1 MDKKAAAQKV
11 QHRKE
16 KINDALEVSCMAHRG
31 FSSQAPENTL
41 SAIKKALEL
50 PYVDSIEV
58 DVQLSKD
65 GIPVVIHDFTLDRT
79 TNGVGYVKYKT
90 FAELRKLDAGRWFSK
105 DFIGEKIP
113 SLEEV
118 LMLTKDKNIL
128 LNIELKTAGEL
139 YEGVERAVVAL
150 VKRYKMENK
159 VYLTSYD
166 HEVIRNIKKLKT
178 KIRTGLI
185 IEGNPVLLSEQL
197 ENAGAEIISIKADFL
212 TPKIIMKMMKKN
224 IKIITWTVNDPSQ
237 IQYLL
242 QLSKKI
248 GICTNYPDRLEAF
261 KSTMTTSKER

>member
-1 MDKKAAAQKV
+1 
-11 QHRKE
+11 
-16 KINDALEVSCMAHRG
+16 MAHRG
-31 FSSQAPENTL
+31 FSSAAPENTL
-41 SAIKKALEL
+41 SSIKKALEL

-90 FAELRKLDAGRWFSK
+90 FAELRKLDAGGWFSK
-105 DFIGEKIP
+105 EFVGEKIP

-128 LNIELKTAGEL
+128 LNIELKTAGEMYDG
-139 YEGVERAVVAL
+139 YEQAVVDL
-150 VKRYKMENK
+150 VKKYKMEEK
-159 VYLTSYD
+159 VCLTSYD
-166 HEVIRNIKKLKT
+166 HEAIRNIKKLNT

-185 IEGNPVLLSEQL
+185 FEGNPVLLAEQL
-197 ENAGAEIISIKADFL
+197 ENAGADILSIKADFL

-224 IKIITWTVNDPSQ
+224 VKIIAWTVNDPSQ

-248 GICTNYPDRLEAF
+248 GICTNYPDRWEAF
-261 KSTMTTSKER
+261 KSTMRMSEERSQ